1 MHAYTVEPLYV
12 PCDQEMIAADF
23 YIPKTNN
30 KSAVIIMAH
39 GFAGLRQ
46 FKLIQYAQRFAQAGY
61 AVILF
66 DYRYWGGSTGK
77 PREMIS
83 INYQLST
90 INYQLSTINYQLS
103 TINSQLE
110 DWKTMIQYASTCKFI
125 DNRRIVLWGT
135 SLSGGYALSL
145 ASELKNIQA
154 IMVQIPYVDGAE
166 TAKLYPLQRYP
177 QALKL
182 SSQDY
187 MGSKMGLNPKR
198 LPVVDQYKLCFMP
211 TADSYYGYLSIVNP
225 DYYWSG
231 EVPARVFF
239 NLMRYR
245 PIQLVRQ
252 INIPVLFIAAQHD
265 SLIPIES
272 SREAATNI
280 APFVSYHEWD
290 MKHFD
295 IYHGSWFEKAVTTQL
310 EFLHQHIG
318 VM

>member
-83 INYQLST
+83 IN
-90 INYQLSTINYQLS
+90 
-103 TINSQLE
+103 SQLE
-110 DWKTMIQYASTCKFI
+110 DWKTMIQYSSTCKFI

>member
-1 MHAYTVEPLYV
+1 MHVYTVEPLYV

-83 INYQLST
+83 
-90 INYQLSTINYQLS
+90 
-103 TINSQLE
+103 INSQLE

>member
-83 INYQLST
+83 
-90 INYQLSTINYQLS
+90 
-103 TINSQLE
+103 INSQLE

-211 TADSYYGYLSIVNP
+211 TVDSYYGYLSIVNP

>member
-83 INYQLST
+83 
-90 INYQLSTINYQLS
+90 
-103 TINSQLE
+103 INSQLE

-272 SREAATNI
+272 SHEAATNI

>member
-83 INYQLST
+83 
-90 INYQLSTINYQLS
+90 
-103 TINSQLE
+103 INSQLE

-231 EVPARVFF
+231 KVPARVFF

>member
-83 INYQLST
+83 
-90 INYQLSTINYQLS
+90 
-103 TINSQLE
+103 INSQLE

-225 DYYWSG
+225 NYYWSG

>member
-46 FKLIQYAQRFAQAGY
+46 FKRIQYAQRFAQAGY

-83 INYQLST
+83 IN
-90 INYQLSTINYQLS
+90 
-103 TINSQLE
+103 SQLE
-110 DWKTMIQYASTCKFI
+110 DWKTMIQYASTCIFI

>member
-83 INYQLST
+83 
-90 INYQLSTINYQLS
+90 
-103 TINSQLE
+103 INSQLE

-211 TADSYYGYLSIVNP
+211 TANSYYGYLSIVNP

>member
-46 FKLIQYAQRFAQAGY
+46 FKLIQYVQRFAQAGY

-83 INYQLST
+83 
-90 INYQLSTINYQLS
+90 
-103 TINSQLE
+103 INSQLE

>member
-83 INYQLST
+83 
-90 INYQLSTINYQLS
+90 
-103 TINSQLE
+103 INSQLE

-198 LPVVDQYKLCFMP
+198 LPVVDQFKLCFMP

>member
-83 INYQLST
+83 
-90 INYQLSTINYQLS
+90 
-103 TINSQLE
+103 INSQLE

-198 LPVVDQYKLCFMP
+198 LPVVDQYKLYFMP

>member
-46 FKLIQYAQRFAQAGY
+46 FKLIQYTQRFAQAGY

-83 INYQLST
+83 
-90 INYQLSTINYQLS
+90 
-103 TINSQLE
+103 INSQLE

>member
-83 INYQLST
+83 
-90 INYQLSTINYQLS
+90 
-103 TINSQLE
+103 INSQLE

-252 INIPVLFIAAQHD
+252 INIPVLFIEAQHD

>member
-61 AVILF
+61 EVILF

-83 INYQLST
+83 
-90 INYQLSTINYQLS
+90 
-103 TINSQLE
+103 INSQLE

-198 LPVVDQYKLCFMP
+198 LSVVDQYKLCFMP

>member
-83 INYQLST
+83 
-90 INYQLSTINYQLS
+90 
-103 TINSQLE
+103 INSQLE

-245 PIQLVRQ
+245 PVQLVRQ

>member
-77 PREMIS
+77 PREMVS
-83 INYQLST
+83 
-90 INYQLSTINYQLS
+90 
-103 TINSQLE
+103 INSQLE
-110 DWKTMIQYASTCKFI
+110 DWKTVIQYASTCKLV

-154 IMVQIPYVDGAE
+154 VLVQIPYVDGAE

-198 LPVVDQYKLCFMP
+198 LPVVDQHNLCFMP

-245 PIQLVRQ
+245 PIQVVRQ
-252 INIPVLFIAAQHD
+252 INIPVLFIAAQKD

-295 IYHGSWFEKAVTTQL
+295 IYHGSWFEKTVTTQL

>member
-83 INYQLST
+83 
-90 INYQLSTINYQLS
+90 
-103 TINSQLE
+103 INSQLE

-211 TADSYYGYLSIVNP
+211 TADSYYGYLLIVNP

>member
-83 INYQLST
+83 
-90 INYQLSTINYQLS
+90 
-103 TINSQLE
+103 INSQLE

-198 LPVVDQYKLCFMP
+198 LPVV
-211 TADSYYGYLSIVNP
+211 
-225 DYYWSG
+225 
-231 EVPARVFF
+231 
-239 NLMRYR
+239 
-245 PIQLVRQ
+245 
-252 INIPVLFIAAQHD
+252 
-265 SLIPIES
+265 
-272 SREAATNI
+272 
-280 APFVSYHEWD
+280 
-290 MKHFD
+290 
-295 IYHGSWFEKAVTTQL
+295 
-310 EFLHQHIG
+310 
-318 VM
+318 

>member
-77 PREMIS
+77 TREMIS
-83 INYQLST
+83 
-90 INYQLSTINYQLS
+90 
-103 TINSQLE
+103 INSQLE

>member
-83 INYQLST
+83 IN
-90 INYQLSTINYQLS
+90 
-103 TINSQLE
+103 SQLE

-166 TAKLYPLQRYP
+166 TAKLYPLQRYS

>member
-83 INYQLST
+83 IN
-90 INYQLSTINYQLS
+90 
-103 TINSQLE
+103 SQLE

-125 DNRRIVLWGT
+125 DNRRIVLCGT

>member
-83 INYQLST
+83 IN
-90 INYQLSTINYQLS
+90 
-103 TINSQLE
+103 SQLE
-110 DWKTMIQYASTCKFI
+110 DWKTMNQYASTCKFI

>member
-12 PCDQEMIAADF
+12 SCDQEMIAADF

-83 INYQLST
+83 
-90 INYQLSTINYQLS
+90 
-103 TINSQLE
+103 INSQLE

-318 VM
+318 VV

>member
-83 INYQLST
+83 
-90 INYQLSTINYQLS
+90 
-103 TINSQLE
+103 INSQLE

-225 DYYWSG
+225 DYHWSG

>member
-83 INYQLST
+83 
-90 INYQLSTINYQLS
+90 
-103 TINSQLE
+103 INSQLE

-187 MGSKMGLNPKR
+187 MGSKIGVNPKR

>member
-83 INYQLST
+83 
-90 INYQLSTINYQLS
+90 
-103 TINSQLE
+103 INSQLE

-272 SREAATNI
+272 SREATTNI

>member
-83 INYQLST
+83 IN
-90 INYQLSTINYQLS
+90 
-103 TINSQLE
+103 SQLE
-110 DWKTMIQYASTCKFI
+110 DWKIMIQYASTCKFI
-125 DNRRIVLWGT
+125 DNRRIILWGT

>member
-83 INYQLST
+83 
-90 INYQLSTINYQLS
+90 
-103 TINSQLE
+103 INSQLE

-280 APFVSYHEWD
+280 APLVSYHEWD

>member
-1 MHAYTVEPLYV
+1 MHSYTVEPLYV

-30 KSAVIIMAH
+30 KSAVILMAH

-83 INYQLST
+83 
-90 INYQLSTINYQLS
+90 
-103 TINSQLE
+103 INSQLE